1 MLTIGHYRASL
12 AISLLFGG
20 LVWAQ
25 PSVTL
30 PQPKSL
36 PVPPGCAETV
46 SGFVPPLPGLPQK
59 GKTAAEVAAFVDSL
73 SKNDASVEVVLGQG
87 RVLTLKKDLAEAGK
101 PRPLIA
107 VGDPSVV
114 DFVVV
119 GPRQIRVIGQ
129 RMGRTD
135 LSITT
140 SDGQTFS
147 FDVQV
152 VADLDVLRAQ
162 LKAVFPDADLKIGQM
177 RDHLVVGG
185 EARDSAQVARIIET
199 VRAYL
204 ASIQASQLRKS
215 SGGQMGAV
223 PGPRPPGAPAPEAVP
238 AGREPVA
245 PVVHVFPEQ
254 GITVAEGAQADPRI
268 INMIH
273 VPGPQQVLLKVRVAE
288 LNRTSLREIGGD
300 FIGVDRGSGSIF
312 GTQIGGGSVGATSIV
327 TDQGIRGVANA
338 ATNATTTVFGIFE
351 GGNFEIL
358 IRALRQ
364 NNVLKILAEPNLV
377 TLHGHPATFLA
388 GGEFPVPV
396 PQVSSGGFA
405 STITIQFKEFG
416 VRLGFVPYILDGDMI
431 RLSVDP
437 EVSSIDPALG
447 TTLVP
452 GGTPVPGLNTRRSH
466 ATVEMKQGQ
475 TLAIAGL
482 LQVQVDARTS
492 RIPGLGDL
500 PVIGTMFSG
509 TTHQRQE
516 KELVV
521 LVTPYLV
528 EPMNP
533 GQVPPT
539 PGDEVGSPNDCEFY
553 LFHRLESRKGEDFRA
568 TLSWDDP
575 LRLRQFLNLEKKNI
589 HGPCG
594 FSE

>member
-1 MLTIGHYRASL
+1 MLTLGHCRAAL
-12 AISLLFGG
+12 VAALVYGG
-20 LVWAQ
+20 SALAQ
-25 PSVTL
+25 PGPVTL
-30 PQPKSL
+30 PSPKA
-36 PVPPGCAETV
+36 VPAPPAPACAE
-46 SGFVPPLPGLPQK
+46 SGFTPQLPTLPQK
-59 GKTAAEVAAFVDSL
+59 GRTGAELSAFVDNL
-73 SKNDASVEVVLGQG
+73 NKNDAAIEVIVGQG

-107 VGDPSVV
+107 VGDPAVI

-119 GPRQIRVIGQ
+119 SPRQIRVIGQ

-147 FDVQV
+147 FEVQV
-152 VADLDVLRAQ
+152 IADLDVLRAQ
-162 LKAVFPDADLKIGQM
+162 LKAVFPDADLKIAQM
-177 RDHLVVGG
+177 RDHVVVGG
-185 EARDSAQVARIIET
+185 EARDTAQVTRILEM

-204 ASIQASQLRKS
+204 LSLQASQVRKT
-215 SGGQMGAV
+215 SGGGQPPPQAA
-223 PGPRPPGAPAPEAVP
+223 PPRPDGVAP
-238 AGREPVA
+238 GREPVA
-245 PVVHVFPEQ
+245 PVVHVFPEA

-288 LNRTSLREIGGD
+288 LNRTSLRAIGAD
-300 FIGVDRGSGSIF
+300 FIGVDRSSGSIF
-312 GTQIGGGSVGATSIV
+312 GTQIAGGSVSAVGTF
-327 TDQGIRGVANA
+327 TDAGVAGLATA
-338 ATNATTTVFGIFE
+338 AVNPTTTVFGIFE
-351 GGNFEIL
+351 GANMEIL
-358 IRALRQ
+358 VRALRQ
-364 NNVLKILAEPNLV
+364 NSVLKILAEPNLV

-388 GGEFPVPV
+388 GGEFPIPV

-405 STITIQFKEFG
+405 STITVQFKEFG

-437 EVSSIDPALG
+437 EVSTIDFALG

-452 GGTPVPGLNTRRSH
+452 GGSPVPGLNTRRSH
-466 ATVEMKQGQ
+466 ATVELRQGQ

-482 LQVQVDARTS
+482 LQVQLDGTTT

-500 PVIGTMFSG
+500 PVIGALFSG
-509 TTHQRQE
+509 TTSQRQE

-533 GQVPPT
+533 GQVPPS
-539 PGDEVGSPNDCEFY
+539 PGDDVGTPTDCEFY
-553 LFHRLESRKGEDFRA
+553 FLHRIEGRKGVDFRS

-575 LRLRQFLNLEKKNI
+575 LCLRQCLNLEKKNI